1 MLSSPADD
9 SASTMRSSPRL
20 NFNEIEELWESSV
33 HACLLKQSGKAES
46 LGIFPFIGKSLLFHF
61 FPCKQISVLNRCGCV
76 GGRERTRAN
85 VRKTFPQLPSTHFPI
100 STALC
105 SCDCVLHIL
114 SYYCDENENRSQRHK
129 FPQLQTFC
137 FFLDWVKEK
146 LSQPCSWLDFT
157 VGFSRLFTR
166 SRLTNSE
173 R

>member
-61 FPCKQISVLNRCGCV
+61 FLVNKFLSLVGAAVLV
-76 GGRERTRAN
+76 PESARERTLEI
-85 VRKTFPQLPSTHFPI
+85 FPQLPSTHFPI

-146 LSQPCSWLDFT
+146 LSQPSSWLDFT